1 MSKKKQQGNPAL
13 FHEDPDFLKSALGRD
28 IRVLSELMGP
38 AHRFDKYGIKHT
50 IAFFGS
56 ARTLS
61 TKDVKKQI
69 KLAEKEKK
77 RKELKKLKGLAKVAR
92 YYDECRE
99 LGRRLGEWSK
109 GLDEKFALVTG
120 GGPGIMEA
128 GNRGA
133 KDAKMPSIGLNIE
146 LPFEQSPNPYISK
159 ELNLNFN
166 YFFIRKYWF
175 LYQAK
180 ALVAFPGGYGTLDE
194 FFETLT
200 LIQTRK
206 VNKPMPIVLYG
217 KEFWEK
223 VMNLDY
229 LAETSMISPED
240 LDLMHVTDNV
250 DDAFEYITKGI
261 QESLEYYKNQKSAAV
276 WPIDLFPGD

>member
-69 KLAEKEKK
+69 KLAEKDKK

-250 DDAFEYITKGI
+250 DDAFEYITRGI

>member
-69 KLAEKEKK
+69 KLAEKAKK

-159 ELNLNFN
+159 QLNLNFN

-240 LDLMHVTDNV
+240 LDLMHVTDSV

>member
-69 KLAEKEKK
+69 KLAEKAKK

-159 ELNLNFN
+159 QLNLNFN

-250 DDAFEYITKGI
+250 DDAFEYITRGI

>member
-69 KLAEKEKK
+69 KLAEKDKK

-206 VNKPMPIVLYG
+206 VNKPIPIVLYG

-240 LDLMHVTDNV
+240 LDLMHVTDSV

>member
-69 KLAEKEKK
+69 KLAEKDKK

-206 VNKPMPIVLYG
+206 VNKPIPIVLYG
-217 KEFWEK
+217 KQFWEK

-240 LDLMHVTDNV
+240 LDLMHVTDSV

>member
-223 VMNLDY
+223 VMNLEY

>member
-1 MSKKKQQGNPAL
+1 MKIL
-13 FHEDPDFLKSALGRD
+13 IFLKSALGRD

-69 KLAEKEKK
+69 KLAEKDKK

-240 LDLMHVTDNV
+240 LDLMHVTDSV